1 MANVIKTKFSAVT
14 AQPSSLA
21 VGELAYSDTS
31 DTLWIGDNTG
41 TPVAIGGAAAFTK
54 LAGIE
59 AGAEVND
66 VLTVAGRTGNVVI
79 AISDLSGLQTALD
92 GKASTSHSH
101 AISDV
106 TGLQTALDLKA
117 TLASPT
123 FTGSVTVPTPSATTD
138 AATKGYVDSVAL
150 GLDFK
155 QSVVCASTA
164 NVDIASAL
172 ENGDTIDGVTL
183 ATGNRV
189 LLKNQT
195 SALENGIYV
204 VVASGAASR
213 STDADTSGEVTKGL
227 FAYVE
232 SGTANGGTAW
242 VVTSAGALD
251 TDAVTFTQFG
261 GGASYSAGSGLTLTG
276 TVFALDNHSA
286 ALLTSGT
293 LDVARLPSTVVL
305 DTETID
311 GGSF

>member
-21 VGELAYSDTS
+21 VGELAYSDQS

-59 AGAEVND
+59 AGAQVNT
-66 VLTVAGRTGNVVI
+66 VLSVAGRTGNVVI
-79 AISDLSGLQTALD
+79 AISDLAGLQTALD
-92 GKASTSHSH
+92 GKAAVSHTH

-106 TGLQTALDLKA
+106 TGLQTALDAKA
-117 TLASPT
+117 PLASPT
-123 FTGSVTVPTPSATTD
+123 FTGTVTVPTPSASTD
-138 AATKGYVDSVAL
+138 AATKGYVDSVAI

-155 QSVVCASTA
+155 ESVQAATTTNISLS
-164 NVDIASAL
+164 SAPSAV
-172 ENGDTIDGVTL
+172 DGVTL
-183 ATGNRV
+183 AAGNRV
-189 LLKNQT
+189 LVKDQT
-195 SALENGIYV
+195 ASAENGIYLF
-204 VVASGAASR
+204 ASAGAALAR
-213 STDADTSGEVTKGL
+213 SADADTSGEVTKGM
-227 FAYVE
+227 FAFVE
-232 SGTANGGTAW
+232 AGTSNGGTAW
-242 VVTSAGALD
+242 VATAAGTLGTDPVTL
-251 TDAVTFTQFG
+251 TQFG
-261 GGASYSAGSGLTLTG
+261 GGATYTAGTGLTLTG

-293 LDVARLPSTVVL
+293 LDVARLPSSVVL